1 MKRTALL
8 IFIGLILYGAVSWGQ
23 EIYQWTD
30 EKGILHFTD
39 DMSLVPERYR
49 NQVQKKKVPKEPSP
63 LPRPPDT
70 TEEKEEISSPVPE
83 QKDTVGRGEEW
94 WRMKVEEW
102 NEKLLLANQN
112 YETAYA
118 EWKAK
123 EKELEESKFKPK
135 SLQRKLM
142 AEMKL
147 LEDRMKEWEKQK
159 EEAKNMLENVLPKE
173 AEEFKADPDWI
184 KIEQK

>member
-1 MKRTALL
+1 MRRTALL

-23 EIYQWTD
+23 EIYQWRD
-30 EKGILHFTD
+30 EKGVLHFTD

-49 NQVQKKKVPKEPSP
+49 DQVQKKNVPKEPSP
-63 LPRPPDT
+63 LPPPPVATKD
-70 TEEKEEISSPVPE
+70 KDGIPAPVPDRT
-83 QKDTVGRGEEW
+83 DTVGRGEEW
-94 WRMKVEEW
+94 WRMKVKEW
-102 NEKLLLANQN
+102 NEKLLNANEN

-147 LEDRMKEWEKQK
+147 LEEKMKEWEKQK

>member
-1 MKRTALL
+1 MKRMVLL
-8 IFIGLILYGAVSWGQ
+8 ILIGLILYCAVSWGQ

-30 EKGILHFTD
+30 EKGTLHFTD
-39 DMSLVPERYR
+39 DMSLIPERYR

-63 LPRPPDT
+63 LPRPPGT
-70 TEEKEEISSPVPE
+70 SEEKEEISVPVPE

-94 WRMKVEEW
+94 WRMQVKEW
-102 NEKLLLANQN
+102 NEKLLNANKN

-123 EKELEESKFKPK
+123 EKELEESKLKPK

-142 AEMKL
+142 GEMKL
-147 LEDRMKEWEKQK
+147 LEDRMKEWEGQK

-173 AEEFKADPDWI
+173 AADFHADPNWLE
-184 KIEQK
+184 IEK

>member
-1 MKRTALL
+1 MKKIVLFTL
-8 IFIGLILYGAVSWGQ
+8 IGLLMLPFLSDSQ
-23 EIYQWTD
+23 EIYQWVD
-30 EKGILHFTD
+30 GKGTLHFTD
-39 DMSLVPERYR
+39 DLSLVPERYR

-159 EEAKNMLENVLPKE
+159 EEAKNMLEKVLPKE
-173 AEEFKADPDWI
+173 AEDYHANPDWI
-184 KIEQK
+184 KIE